1 MGEEEGE
8 GVITIMRERLLS
20 YRINVCFLIEA
31 FVYPAAEPVLVE
43 LGADSAQLAL
53 LIRSVSLS
61 LLFS

>member
-20 YRINVCFLIEA
+20 YRINACFLIEV
-31 FVYPAAEPVLVE
+31 FIYPAAEPVLVE